1 MSAKRVPRKKTVTK
15 YSEHYRRAEGMT
27 QTTIS
32 LEKALLDE
40 IKEAAADDDR
50 SVSNFIV
57 ATMRRELKKRR
68 KR

>member
-15 YSEHYRRAEGMT
+15 YSDHYRRAEGMT

-50 SVSNFIV
+50 SHRGDGAEGAEAKETVGN
-57 ATMRRELKKRR
+57 
-68 KR
+68 